1 MTLFLIVALLI
12 TVVASVFAL
21 QNAILVTVTFLAWKF
36 EGSLA
41 LVLLATFCL
50 GVIVSLLISIPNRI
64 TRTRLISHQK
74 RKIDEL
80 EQSLGGKSRGP
91 APADGSSDPKG
102 KFQT

>member
-12 TVVASVFAL
+12 TIAASVFAV
-21 QNAILVTVTFLAWKF
+21 QNATAVTVTFLAWKF

-41 LVLLATFCL
+41 LVLPATFCL

-74 RKIDEL
+74 RKIDDL
-80 EQSLGGKSRGP
+80 ERSLGEKSRVP
-91 APADGSSDPKG
+91 AVADASPDPKSG
-102 KFQT
+102 FRE